1 MLFDN
6 NKTIKQYSNITM
18 SRIGKKPIQVPDMV
32 DIKLED
38 QKIIVK
44 GPKGELSLELDARFD
59 VEMREKELI
68 IHAERRTGNWRAQWG
83 LTRSL
88 ISNMI
93 KGVTEGFKKKLEIHG
108 VGYRARLEENYL
120 ILDLGFSRPVRYST
134 PSGIEFSIEKNTVVI
149 SGIDKQQVGQ
159 VAAEIRAK
167 KKPEPY
173 KGKGIRYV
181 GEVVRRKAGKKA
193 AGTAA

>member
-1 MLFDN
+1 
-6 NKTIKQYSNITM
+6 M

-38 QKIIVK
+38 QRIIVK

-68 IHAERRTGNWRAQWG
+68 IHAKRQTGNWRAQWG

-108 VGYRARLEENYL
+108 IGYRARLEENYL

-134 PSGIEFSIEKNTVVI
+134 PSGIEFSIEKNTVVV

-181 GEVVRRKAGKKA
+181 GEFVRRKAGKKA
-193 AGTAA
+193 AGTVA